1 MDEFRDSRVPP
12 KLRRQVFDL
21 CDGIDLCMNREPRM
35 GIPALILLYAGIDGM
50 AWVSI
55 PDDRD
60 EVTGDDFQDWTRSYL
75 LPDSGLDCD
84 EADLWAARC
93 GLVHSQIM
101 DSRIARQGRA
111 RHIWY
116 HVGPGNRS
124 FIPIHETSK
133 QLPATISLGQLVA
146 AFRRGTER
154 FFERIERDSEL
165 RARVWQRAHR
175 YFDEVRVLGSTGGSG
190 VSVETVPSIYG

>member
-1 MDEFRDSRVPP
+1 MDEFRDSWVPP

-21 CDGIDLCMNREPRM
+21 CDSIDLCMNRDPRM

-55 PDDRD
+55 PEDRD
-60 EVTGDDFQDWTRSYL
+60 DVTGADFQEWTRSYL
-75 LPDSGLDCD
+75 LPGSGLDCD

-101 DSRIARQGRA
+101 DSRTARQGKA

-116 HVGPGNRS
+116 HVGPGNRY
-124 FIPIHETSK
+124 FIPIHQHSK
-133 QLPATISLGQLVA
+133 QLPATIGLDQLVA

-154 FFERIERDSEL
+154 FFERIEQDPEL
-165 RARVWQRAHR
+165 RTRIWRRAQR
-175 YFDEVRVLGSTGGSG
+175 YFDEVRVIGNADRPG
-190 VSVETVPSIYG
+190 VSVETIPTIYG